1 MATTRQVLKKVIPT
15 RYYLKVSRF
24 TNSGFLRL
32 KLGKE
37 LERRQVSARVYET
50 RHEAERHLSSETP

>member
-1 MATTRQVLKKVIPT
+1 MEKT
-15 RYYLKVSRF
+15 YYLKVSRF

-37 LERRQVSARVYET
+37 LERREVSTQVFLT
-50 RHEAERHLSSETP
+50 RHEAERNLSSDT

>member
-1 MATTRQVLKKVIPT
+1 MAAYMDAVRYVEKT
-15 RYYLKVSRF
+15 YYLKVSRF

-37 LERRQVSARVYET
+37 LERREVSNHVFQT
-50 RHEAERHLSSETP
+50 RHEAERNLGA

>member
-1 MATTRQVLKKVIPT
+1 MSRRSYI
-15 RYYLKVSRF
+15 KVSRF

-37 LERRQVSARVYET
+37 LERRGVSARVFET
-50 RHEAERHLSSETP
+50 RHEAERNLKNGK

>member
-1 MATTRQVLKKVIPT
+1 MDAVQYVEK

-37 LERRQVSARVYET
+37 LERREVSARVFET
-50 RHEAERHLSSETP
+50 RREAERSLLGGDVAPTP